1 MMLEIELSGDFY
13 ILMGDFYF
21 VMVKF
26 KFLDYSYISIKIYCW
41 LFVYEVKWVNEIYIF
56 ML

>member
-26 KFLDYSYISIKIYCW
+26 KFLDYSYISI
-41 LFVYEVKWVNEIYIF
+41 VY
-56 ML
+56 

>member
-13 ILMGDFYF
+13 ILMGYFYF

-26 KFLDYSYISIKIYCW
+26 KFLDYSYISIKLYCC
-41 LFVYEVKWVNEIYIF
+41 LFVYEVK
-56 ML
+56 

>member
-26 KFLDYSYISIKIYCW
+26 KFLDYSYISIKIYCC
-41 LFVYEVKWVNEIYIF
+41 
-56 ML
+56 

>member
-1 MMLEIELSGDFY
+1 MLEIELSGDFY

-26 KFLDYSYISIKIYCW
+26 KFLDYSYISIKIYCC
-41 LFVYEVKWVNEIYIF
+41 LFVYEVK
-56 ML
+56 

>member
-26 KFLDYSYISIKIYCW
+26 KFLDYSYISCC
-41 LFVYEVKWVNEIYIF
+41 LFVYEVK
-56 ML
+56 